1 VDTGASYVTISQRFA
16 QRLGLDLSTSG
27 LLKVRTAGGTREGRL
42 ARVQTIRV
50 GTLSAQGVDVAVVDS
65 LPEELDG
72 LLGLSFLSRFSVR
85 IDHAAGKV
93 ELSPRA
99 P

>member
-1 VDTGASYVTISQRFA
+1 MGTI
-16 QRLGLDLSTSG
+16 
-27 LLKVRTAGGTREGRL
+27 
-42 ARVQTIRV
+42 
-50 GTLSAQGVDVAVVDS
+50 SAQGVDVAVVDS

-72 LLGLSFLSRFSVR
+72 LLGLSFLSRFSVQ

-93 ELSPRA
+93 ELAPRA